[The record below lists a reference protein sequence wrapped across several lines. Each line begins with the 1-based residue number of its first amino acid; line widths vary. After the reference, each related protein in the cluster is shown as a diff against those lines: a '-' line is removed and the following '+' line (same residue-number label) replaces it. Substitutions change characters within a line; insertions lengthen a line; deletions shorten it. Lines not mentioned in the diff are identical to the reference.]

1 MKLFLQRAITSSP
14 AWDRKLMVL
23 GLLDLVSISHE
34 EQPPPNLSLTSKYTL
49 LFTMVE
55 IHRLL
60 TGKKI
65 FLELSP
71 K

>member
-1 MKLFLQRAITSSP
+1 ML
-14 AWDRKLMVL
+14 L

-34 EQPPPNLSLTSKYTL
+34 EQPPRNLSLTPKSTL

-60 TGKKI
+60 TGKNNI
-65 FLELSP
+65 FRIKP
-71 K
+71 